1 MLLGKR
7 DVIGQPL
14 SQFFNGS
21 ELEKLIQVLNKVS
34 KSGNPV
40 TPAPMNE
47 RASDYAGA
55 PEDKFVQ
62 HRADTRQRWK
72 QTKAIVYLHWEGLV
86 PVS

>member
-55 PEDKFVQ
+55 PEDNFV
-62 HRADTRQRWK
+62 HS
-72 QTKAIVYLHWEGLV
+72 IVPIHGSDGNKPKRLFIYTGKV
-86 PVS
+86 